1 MSGPRPAP
9 QPSPRPGLSL
19 QPPRTSVSARR
30 PRLTDAETAARVL
43 DAAVARVAESG
54 VHVALDQVSFERAI
68 EDAQVSRASAYRRWP
83 TKVAFHA
90 DVLAETARRTRLEP
104 DSETDIAALH
114 AGIAD
119 LWAATDGTQGRR
131 DLIVEALRLA
141 VSYDLS
147 RLRASAPYRT
157 YLTLAAALTAL
168 PAGIQPEVGRA
179 LAETQRRFDRHR
191 AAVFAGLPDLIGY
204 RLTGSGPDPLL
215 DLTHASG
222 ALMTG
227 ILLRSFADPATLS
240 ERSDRSPY
248 GSSVSRLWSDPEV
261 QLVGLF
267 LAHLEPDPDVI
278 WDATRVQRSRDLLAD
293 RAAWAARLRDAQ
305 RDTAPGEDRSA
316 VGRAN

>member
-168 PAGIQPEVGRA
+168 PAGIQPEVGSA

-240 ERSDRSPY
+240 DARPIPL
-248 GSSVSRLWSDPEV
+248 GSSVSRPGPIRRCARRPVPAPGTRSRRHLGRDPRP
-261 QLVGLF
+261 
-267 LAHLEPDPDVI
+267 A
-278 WDATRVQRSRDLLAD
+278 SRDLLAD
-293 RAAWAARLRDAQ
+293 RPPGLAAPRCAARP
-305 RDTAPGEDRSA
+305 APGEDRGA